1 MFNYITVEFKK
12 TKKNYLLLIGLF
24 FVAFSLFIGTGIFV
38 LNRDVL
44 NEGTLPLVLWG
55 QSAFYYS
62 QIFFP
67 IMIAILCSVVVGVE
81 NRNKNWQ
88 RMKANEASIGKIVL
102 SKIVVLS
109 IYVLLIQLIFYI
121 LFMYIGK
128 VVDIPFEK
136 GDEVKFL
143 LWTILGCLGGTS
155 IISIQVFFNIR
166 TESFTK
172 PIGIA
177 TAGAFVGFFIIFI
190 SQDLLKI
197 YPYSQ
202 GTVAMRSRVL
212 TSMSGIDLTIFI
224 IINLLMF
231 LVGYLFSVH
240 TLKRRSY

>member
-1 MFNYITVEFKK
+1 MFNYITVELKK
-12 TKKNYLLLIGLF
+12 TKKNYLLPIGIF
-24 FVAFSLFIGTGIFV
+24 FVVFSLFIGTGIFV

-67 IMIAILCSVVVGVE
+67 TMLAILCSVVVGVE

-88 RMKANEASIGKIVL
+88 RMKANGANIGNIILGKI
-102 SKIVVLS
+102 IVIS
-109 IYVLLIQLIFYI
+109 GYTLLIQLIFYA
-121 LFMYIGK
+121 LFIIIGK
-128 VVDIPFEK
+128 VVHIPFEQ
-136 GDEVKFL
+136 GDGVKFL
-143 LWTILGCLGGTS
+143 LWAILGWLGGTS
-155 IISIQVFFNIR
+155 IISIQVFLNIR

-212 TSMSGIDLTIFI
+212 TSMNGTDLVSFI
-224 IINLLMF
+224 IFNMAMF
-231 LVGYLFSVH
+231 LVGYLLSVR
-240 TLKRRSY
+240 TVKKRSH